1 MKIDLPETLKQLG
14 LPVGLVALFAAILGL
29 IGLSLENILQI
40 CGGLV
45 GAFSLVALLINILKW
60 AGAVNDGT
68 AGKWSAAINLVVLA
82 AVVVIT
88 RFFPG
93 IDLPAIDAQI
103 GAFAAVAAVVF
114 AYIVQIVGSKQVHK
128 AVTRGLNVTA
138 WSNTVQARAAGADA

>member
-29 IGLSLENILQI
+29 IGLSLDNILQI

-45 GAFSLVALLINILKW
+45 GMFSLVALLINILKW

-82 AVVVIT
+82 GVVALVK
-88 RFFPG
+88 FVPG
-93 IDLPAIDAQI
+93 FDLAGLDAQI
-103 GAFAAVAAVVF
+103 GAFAAVASVVF
-114 AYIVQIVGSKQVHK
+114 AYIVQIVGSRQVHK
-128 AVTRGLNVTA
+128 AVTRGLNVSA
-138 WSNTVQARAAGADA
+138 WSNTMRMQGVFK